1 MKSLSSILS
10 LFLFF
15 FFAVSGLAVA
25 QEQEYLLEPGD
36 VLSIRVW
43 GMDELGVEKVMVRPD
58 GKIDVPLVGE
68 LPVSGSSS
76 ATAVA
81 NITAAL
87 KTYVRDP
94 KVTMNIEEYHTT
106 RVYVLGEVTKPGM
119 YELTKQ
125 HNLLDAIGSAG
136 SYTKDAAKKK
146 VFIIRKD
153 DHGGKPLEANLL
165 QLMQKGD
172 MTQNYALRDGDVV
185 YLSKNRRIDIARD
198 ILPWVSSLYYLTRIE

>member
-1 MKSLSSILS
+1 MKALSSILS

-15 FFAVSGLAVA
+15 FFAVSGLAGA
-25 QEQEYLLEPGD
+25 QEQEYLIAPGD

-43 GMDELGVEKVMVRPD
+43 GMDELGVEKVVVRPD
-58 GKIDVPLVGE
+58 GKIAVPLVGE
-68 LPVSGSSS
+68 LSVSGSSS
-76 ATAVA
+76 AVVVA

-87 KTYVRDP
+87 SNYVKNP

-106 RVYVLGEVTKPGM
+106 RVYVLGEVAKPGM

-136 SYTKDAAKKK
+136 SYTKDAAKRK

-153 DHGGKPLEANLL
+153 NQGGKPLEANLL

-198 ILPWVSSLYYLTRIE
+198 ILPWVSSLYYMTRIE